1 MRDHRANR
9 VSWTG
14 FVIGCMLFLI
24 VAVGAFAMYGV
35 PGWTGGT
42 SRSQQQTSGAPQPAN
57 EIRDGQ
63 TRENTTGYGSKE
75 AQ

>member
-1 MRDHRANR
+1 
-9 VSWTG
+9 
-14 FVIGCMLFLI
+14 
-24 VAVGAFAMYGV
+24 MYGV

-57 EIRDGQ
+57 EILDGQ